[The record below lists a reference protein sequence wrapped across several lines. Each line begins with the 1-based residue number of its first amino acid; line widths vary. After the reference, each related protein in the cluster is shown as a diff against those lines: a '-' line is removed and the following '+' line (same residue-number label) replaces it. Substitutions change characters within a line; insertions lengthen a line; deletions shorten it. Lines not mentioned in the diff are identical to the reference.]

1 MNNNIDTQDINK
13 KLTDDVLVPQK
24 SFLKNKKF
32 IYAVS
37 ALIIVTIIAG
47 LYLTSFKP
55 LSTSTNTTV
64 TTSPTA
70 QKPSIYPTG
79 KINPSGT
86 DNKII
91 ARVGAEDIYR
101 KNVETLILG
110 EARAKGVDYE
120 KIFLDKL
127 IEESIILQSARKAKL
142 TVLDSSVFN
151 SETLDLNRRSALVKQ
166 IKETIEQKA
175 DKIEGSI
182 ISIWFN
188 NGEVG
193 PLGLEGG
200 KKMAFDKIKPLQ
212 EQVKN
217 GTMTVVQA
225 GEAVKND
232 TSLKQLDK
240 VYDVNAISSFSV
252 NKGSKITF
260 DVNFDQILWGLTD
273 GGTSE
278 VVLIQGLDD
287 QTQKLVDSLYAFGR
301 VSKRTGESGNLG
313 FEAWYKA
320 NLNTYEIQYL

>member
-1 MNNNIDTQDINK
+1 MNDNYSQEKDKQTIDDSLIIRKPFWNRK
-13 KLTDDVLVPQK
+13 KIIYLVL
-24 SFLKNKKF
+24 
-32 IYAVS
+32 

-64 TTSPTA
+64 TTSPSV

-79 KINPSGT
+79 KINQSGT

-101 KNVETLILG
+101 KHVEALILG

-127 IEESIILQSARKAKL
+127 IEESIILQSAGKAKL
-142 TVLDSSVFN
+142 VVLDSSVFN
-151 SETLDLNRRSALVKQ
+151 SETLDLDRRSALVKQ
-166 IKETIEQKA
+166 IKETIERKA

-212 EQVKN
+212 ENVKK
-217 GTMTVVQA
+217 GTMIIAQA

-240 VYDVNAISSFSV
+240 VYDINAIFNFSV

-260 DVNFDQILWGLTD
+260 NENFDKILWGLKN
-273 GGTSE
+273 GETSE